1 MTSSY
6 VEQYGGIPSS
16 QGMLLWHHYL
26 RWPYSQRDQI
36 GRFLFLFG
44 QFYLFFRQ
52 LLLEKVPNIDF
63 DFGLYL
69 KRRIFLLLG
78 PLWLKYGRIYAQT
91 ILLHCSQPYSTFFN
105 APEKLFFVELSICMG
120 PRDKIQIPPRAP
132 VLPQGRLC
140 FTTRNW
146 PGGDFVWWPVIFTQ
160 MFHSGDCQG
169 HDLNF
174 C

>member
-78 PLWLKYGRIYAQT
+78 PLWLKYGRYFIATTWSHWTLDWLNENT
-91 ILLHCSQPYSTFFN
+91 IFLITSWTHN
-105 APEKLFFVELSICMG
+105 
-120 PRDKIQIPPRAP
+120 
-132 VLPQGRLC
+132 
-140 FTTRNW
+140 
-146 PGGDFVWWPVIFTQ
+146 
-160 MFHSGDCQG
+160 FHKNL
-169 HDLNF
+169 DLIVCILKDYCRF
-174 C
+174 ILQ